1 MKASLQSNETPP
13 MSQEDLEKFADENKS
28 DNGKIL
34 GKFDSVEAL
43 AASYKELE
51 GKLGDVAKTKEEPVA
66 EDVAEYQ
73 EDGSVNYDLAKQQ
86 YGEKLGELFEQSDV
100 DPFAINKYYQ
110 ENNGTISE
118 EHYKE
123 LESTGLTRNVIDS
136 YLAGLKPQEGTE
148 QAAADPSFPEYEDIV
163 GIAGGE
169 DKYMEMLQWMDG
181 NVSKEELQE
190 FDKIVDAEK
199 RNIPK
204 VTLAVQEM
212 FTRYKNA
219 MGVEPR
225 LISGRTSSSPN
236 TRVFKSNE
244 EVVAA
249 MRDPRYKKDIAY
261 QHEVQ
266 TRLQDSDVFG
276 ISN

>member
-73 EDGSVNYDLAKQQ
+73 EDGSVNYELAKQQ
-86 YGEKLGELFEQSDV
+86 YGEKLGELFEQSDI

-148 QAAADPSFPEYEDIV
+148 QVAADPSFPEYEDIV

-190 FDKIVDAEK
+190 FDKVVDAEK

-225 LISGRTSSSPN
+225 LISGKTSSSPN
-236 TRVFKSNE
+236 TRVFKSNA

-249 MRDPRYKKDIAY
+249 MRDPRYKTDIAY

>member
-66 EDVAEYQ
+66 EDVAEYL
-73 EDGSVNYDLAKQQ
+73 EDGSVNYELAKQQ

-181 NVSKEELQE
+181 NISKEELQE
-190 FDKIVDAEK
+190 FDKVVDAEK

-225 LISGRTSSSPN
+225 LISGRTSASPN

>member
-73 EDGSVNYDLAKQQ
+73 EDGSVNYELAKQQ
-86 YGEKLGELFEQSDV
+86 YGEKLGELFEQSNI

-136 YLAGLKPQEGTE
+136 YLAGLKPKEGTE
-148 QAAADPSFPEYEDIV
+148 QVAADPSFPEYEDIV

-169 DKYMEMLQWMDG
+169 DKYMEMLKWMDG
-181 NVSKEELQE
+181 NISKEELQE

-236 TRVFKSNE
+236 TRVFRSNA

-249 MRDPRYKKDIAY
+249 MRDPRYKTDIAF

-266 TRLQDSDVFG
+266 RRLAESNVFG
-276 ISN
+276 ISE

>member
-66 EDVAEYQ
+66 DDVVEYQ
-73 EDGSVNYDLAKQQ
+73 EDGSVNYELAKQQ
-86 YGEKLGELFEQSDV
+86 YGEKLGELFEQSDI

-136 YLAGLKPQEGTE
+136 YLAGLKPQEGT
-148 QAAADPSFPEYEDIV
+148 QQAADPSFPEYEDIV

-169 DKYMEMLQWMDG
+169 DKYMEMLQWMNG
-181 NVSKEELQE
+181 NISKEELQE
-190 FDKIVDAEK
+190 FDKVVDAEK

-225 LISGRTSSSPN
+225 LISGRTSASPN
-236 TRVFKSNE
+236 TKVFRSNA

-249 MRDPRYKKDIAY
+249 MRDPRYKTDIAF

-266 TRLQDSDVFG
+266 RRLAESNVFG
-276 ISN
+276 ISE

>member
-1 MKASLQSNETPP
+1 

-73 EDGSVNYDLAKQQ
+73 EDGSVNYELAKQQ
-86 YGEKLGELFEQSDV
+86 YGEKLGELFEQSNI

-110 ENNGTISE
+110 ENNGTITE
-118 EHYKE
+118 EHYKQ
-123 LESTGLTRNVIDS
+123 LEATGLPRSLIDN
-136 YLAGLKPQEGTE
+136 YLNGLKPQEGTE

-181 NVSKEELQE
+181 NISKEELQE
-190 FDKIVDAEK
+190 FDKVVDAEK

-225 LISGRTSSSPN
+225 LISGRTSASPN

>member
-13 MSQEDLEKFADENKS
+13 MSQDDLQKYADDNVSE
-28 DNGKIL
+28 NGKIL
-34 GKFDSVEAL
+34 GKFNSVEDL

-66 EDVAEYQ
+66 EEVNEYQ
-73 EDGSVNYDLAKQQ
+73 EDGSVNYDLARQQ
-86 YGEKLGELFEQSDV
+86 YGEKLGELFEQSEI
-100 DPFAINKYYQ
+100 DPFAINKHYQ
-110 ENNGTISE
+110 ENNGTITE
-118 EHYKE
+118 EHYKQ
-123 LESTGLTRNVIDS
+123 LEQTGLPRNLIDS
-136 YLAGLKPQEGTE
+136 YLNGLQPKEGT
-148 QAAADPSFPEYEDIV
+148 QPAADPSFPEYEDIV

-169 DKYMEMLQWMDG
+169 EKYLEMLQWMDG
-181 NVSKEELQE
+181 NIPKEELQE

-199 RNIPK
+199 RNIPQ
-204 VTLAVQEM
+204 VTLAVQKM

-219 MGVEPR
+219 MGVEPK
-225 LISGRTSSSPN
+225 LISGQTSSSPN
-236 TRVFKSNE
+236 TKVFRSNA

-249 MRDPRYKKDIAY
+249 MRDPRYKTDIAF

-266 TRLQDSDVFG
+266 RRLAESNVFG

>member
-13 MSQEDLEKFADENKS
+13 MSQDDLQKYADDNVSE
-28 DNGKIL
+28 NGKIL
-34 GKFDSVEAL
+34 GKFNSVEDL

-66 EDVAEYQ
+66 EEVNEYQ
-73 EDGSVNYDLAKQQ
+73 EDGSVNYDLARQQ
-86 YGEKLGELFEQSDV
+86 YGEKLGELFEQSEI
-100 DPFAINKYYQ
+100 DPFAINKHYQ
-110 ENNGTISE
+110 ENNGTITE
-118 EHYKE
+118 EHYKQ
-123 LESTGLTRNVIDS
+123 LEQTGLPRNLIDS
-136 YLAGLKPQEGTE
+136 YLNGLEPREGT
-148 QAAADPSFPEYEDIV
+148 QPAADPSFPEYEDIV

-169 DKYMEMLQWMDG
+169 EKYLEMLQWMDG
-181 NVSKEELQE
+181 NIPKEELQE

-199 RNIPK
+199 RNIPQ
-204 VTLAVQEM
+204 VTLAVQKM

-219 MGVEPR
+219 MGVEPK
-225 LISGRTSSSPN
+225 LISGQTSSSPN
-236 TRVFKSNE
+236 TKVFRSNA

-249 MRDPRYKKDIAY
+249 MRDPRYKTDIAF

-266 TRLQDSDVFG
+266 RRLAESNVFG

>member
-73 EDGSVNYDLAKQQ
+73 EDGSVNYELAKQQ

-110 ENNGTISE
+110 ENNGTITE
-118 EHYKE
+118 EHYKQ
-123 LESTGLTRNVIDS
+123 LEATGLPRSLIDN
-136 YLAGLKPQEGTE
+136 YLNGL
-148 QAAADPSFPEYEDIV
+148 
-163 GIAGGE
+163 
-169 DKYMEMLQWMDG
+169 
-181 NVSKEELQE
+181 
-190 FDKIVDAEK
+190 
-199 RNIPK
+199 
-204 VTLAVQEM
+204 
-212 FTRYKNA
+212 
-219 MGVEPR
+219 
-225 LISGRTSSSPN
+225 
-236 TRVFKSNE
+236 
-244 EVVAA
+244 
-249 MRDPRYKKDIAY
+249 
-261 QHEVQ
+261 
-266 TRLQDSDVFG
+266 
-276 ISN
+276 

>member
-13 MSQEDLEKFADENKS
+13 MSQEDLEKFADENKF

-86 YGEKLGELFEQSDV
+86 YGEKLGELFEQSNI

-136 YLAGLKPQEGTE
+136 YLAGLKPKEGTE
-148 QAAADPSFPEYEDIV
+148 QVAADPSFPEYEDIV

-169 DKYMEMLQWMDG
+169 DKYMEMLKWMDG
-181 NVSKEELQE
+181 NISKEELQE

-236 TRVFKSNE
+236 TRVFRSNA

-249 MRDPRYKKDIAY
+249 MRDPRYKTDIAF

-266 TRLQDSDVFG
+266 RRLAESNVFG
-276 ISN
+276 ISD

>member
-13 MSQEDLEKFADENKS
+13 MSQEDLQKFADENKS

-66 EDVAEYQ
+66 EDVVEYQ
-73 EDGSVNYDLAKQQ
+73 EDGSVNYELAKQQ
-86 YGEKLGELFEQSDV
+86 YGEKLGELFEQSNI

-136 YLAGLKPQEGTE
+136 YLAGLKPKEGTE
-148 QAAADPSFPEYEDIV
+148 QVAADPSFPEYEDIV

-181 NVSKEELQE
+181 NISKEELQE

-236 TRVFKSNE
+236 TRVFRSNA

-249 MRDPRYKKDIAY
+249 MRDPRYKTDIAF

-266 TRLQDSDVFG
+266 RRLAESNVFG
-276 ISN
+276 ISE

>member
-13 MSQEDLEKFADENKS
+13 MSQDDLQKYADDNVSE
-28 DNGKIL
+28 NGKIL
-34 GKFDSVEAL
+34 GKFNSVEDL

-66 EDVAEYQ
+66 EEINEYQ
-73 EDGSVNYDLAKQQ
+73 EDGSVNYDLARQQ
-86 YGEKLGELFEQSDV
+86 YGEKLGELFEQSEI
-100 DPFAINKYYQ
+100 DPFAINKHYQ
-110 ENNGTISE
+110 ENNGTITE
-118 EHYKE
+118 EHYKQ
-123 LESTGLTRNVIDS
+123 LEQTGLPRNLIDS
-136 YLAGLKPQEGTE
+136 YLNGLQPQEGT
-148 QAAADPSFPEYEDIV
+148 QPAADPSFPEYEDIV

-169 DKYMEMLQWMDG
+169 EKYLEMLQWMDG
-181 NVSKEELQE
+181 NIPKEELQE

-199 RNIPK
+199 RNIPQ
-204 VTLAVQEM
+204 VTLAVQKM

-219 MGVEPR
+219 MGVEPK
-225 LISGRTSSSPN
+225 LISGQTSSSPN
-236 TRVFKSNE
+236 TKVFRSNA

-249 MRDPRYKKDIAY
+249 MRDPRYKTDIAF

-266 TRLQDSDVFG
+266 RRLAESNVFG

>member
-66 EDVAEYQ
+66 EDVVEYQ
-73 EDGSVNYDLAKQQ
+73 EDGSVNYELAKQQ
-86 YGEKLGELFEQSDV
+86 YGEKLGELFEQSDI

-181 NVSKEELQE
+181 NISKEELQE

-236 TRVFKSNE
+236 TRVFRSNA

-249 MRDPRYKKDIAY
+249 MRDPRYKTDIAF

-266 TRLQDSDVFG
+266 RRLAESNVFG
-276 ISN
+276 ISE

>member
-66 EDVAEYQ
+66 EDVVEYQ
-73 EDGSVNYDLAKQQ
+73 EDGSVNYELAKQQ
-86 YGEKLGELFEQSDV
+86 YGEKLGELFEQSNI

-169 DKYMEMLQWMDG
+169 DKYMEMLKWMDG
-181 NVSKEELQE
+181 NISKEELQE
-190 FDKIVDAEK
+190 FDKVVDAEK

-236 TRVFKSNE
+236 TKVFRSNA

-249 MRDPRYKKDIAY
+249 MRDPRYKTDIAF

-266 TRLQDSDVFG
+266 RRLAESNVFG
-276 ISN
+276 ISE

>member
-13 MSQEDLEKFADENKS
+13 MSQQDLEKFADENKS

-73 EDGSVNYDLAKQQ
+73 EDGSVNYELAKQQ
-86 YGEKLGELFEQSDV
+86 YGEKLGELFEQSNI

-136 YLAGLKPQEGTE
+136 YLAGLKPKEGTE
-148 QAAADPSFPEYEDIV
+148 QVAADPSFPEYEDIV

-169 DKYMEMLQWMDG
+169 DKYMEMLKWMDG
-181 NVSKEELQE
+181 NISKEELQE

-236 TRVFKSNE
+236 TRVFRSNA

-249 MRDPRYKKDIAY
+249 MRDPRYKTDIAF

-266 TRLQDSDVFG
+266 RRLAESNVFG
-276 ISN
+276 ISE

>member
-13 MSQEDLEKFADENKS
+13 MSQQDLEKFADENKY

-86 YGEKLGELFEQSDV
+86 YGEKLGELFEQSNI

-136 YLAGLKPQEGTE
+136 YLAGLKPKEGTE
-148 QAAADPSFPEYEDIV
+148 QVAADPSFPEYEDIV

-169 DKYMEMLQWMDG
+169 DKYMEMLKWMDG
-181 NVSKEELQE
+181 NISKEELQE

-236 TRVFKSNE
+236 TRVFRSNA

-249 MRDPRYKKDIAY
+249 MRDPRYKTDIAF

-266 TRLQDSDVFG
+266 RRLAESNVFG
-276 ISN
+276 ISE

>member
-66 EDVAEYQ
+66 EDVVEYQ
-73 EDGSVNYDLAKQQ
+73 EDGSVNYELAKQQ
-86 YGEKLGELFEQSDV
+86 YGEKLGELFEQSDI

-181 NVSKEELQE
+181 NISKEELQE
-190 FDKIVDAEK
+190 FDKVVDAEK

-225 LISGRTSSSPN
+225 LISGRTSASPN

-266 TRLQDSDVFG
+266 TRLQDSNVFG

>member
-13 MSQEDLEKFADENKS
+13 MSQQDLEKFADENKS

-66 EDVAEYQ
+66 EDVVEYQ
-73 EDGSVNYDLAKQQ
+73 EDGSVNYELAKQQ
-86 YGEKLGELFEQSDV
+86 YGEKLGELFEQSDI

-148 QAAADPSFPEYEDIV
+148 QVAADPSFPEYEDIV

-169 DKYMEMLQWMDG
+169 DKYMEMLKWMDG
-181 NVSKEELQE
+181 NISKEELQE

-236 TRVFKSNE
+236 TRVFRSNA

-249 MRDPRYKKDIAY
+249 MRDPRYKTDIAF

-266 TRLQDSDVFG
+266 RRLAESNVFG
-276 ISN
+276 ISD

>member
-73 EDGSVNYDLAKQQ
+73 EDGSVNYELAKQQ
-86 YGEKLGELFEQSDV
+86 YGEKLGELFEQSDI

-181 NVSKEELQE
+181 NISKEELQE
-190 FDKIVDAEK
+190 FDKVVDAEK

>member
-13 MSQEDLEKFADENKS
+13 MSQDDLQKYADDNVSE
-28 DNGKIL
+28 NGKIL
-34 GKFDSVEAL
+34 GKFNSVEDL

-66 EDVAEYQ
+66 EEVVEYQ
-73 EDGSVNYDLAKQQ
+73 EDGSVNYDLARQQ
-86 YGEKLGELFEQSDV
+86 YGEKLGELFEQSNI
-100 DPFAINKYYQ
+100 DPFAINKHYQ
-110 ENNGTISE
+110 ENNGTITE
-118 EHYKE
+118 EHYKQ
-123 LESTGLTRNVIDS
+123 LEQTGLPRNLIDS
-136 YLAGLKPQEGTE
+136 YLNGLQPQEGT
-148 QAAADPSFPEYEDIV
+148 QPAADPSFPEYEDIV

-169 DKYMEMLQWMDG
+169 EKYLEMLQWMDG
-181 NVSKEELQE
+181 NIPKEELQE

-199 RNIPK
+199 RNIPQ
-204 VTLAVQEM
+204 VTLAVQKM

-219 MGVEPR
+219 MGVEPK
-225 LISGRTSSSPN
+225 LISGQTSSSPN
-236 TRVFKSNE
+236 TKVFRSNA

-249 MRDPRYKKDIAY
+249 MRDPRYKTDIAF

-266 TRLQDSDVFG
+266 RRLAESNVFG

>member
-66 EDVAEYQ
+66 EDVVEYQ
-73 EDGSVNYDLAKQQ
+73 EDGSVNYELAKQQ
-86 YGEKLGELFEQSDV
+86 YGEKLGELFEQSNI

-136 YLAGLKPQEGTE
+136 YLAGLKPKEGTE
-148 QAAADPSFPEYEDIV
+148 QVAADPSFPEYEDIV

-169 DKYMEMLQWMDG
+169 DKYMEMLKWMDG
-181 NVSKEELQE
+181 NISKEELQE

-249 MRDPRYKKDIAY
+249 MRDPRYKKDIAF

-266 TRLQDSDVFG
+266 RRLQNSDVFG
-276 ISN
+276 ISD

>member
-73 EDGSVNYDLAKQQ
+73 EDGSVNYELAKQQ
-86 YGEKLGELFEQSDV
+86 YGEKLGELFEQSDI

-136 YLAGLKPQEGTE
+136 YLAGLKPKEGTE
-148 QAAADPSFPEYEDIV
+148 QVAADPSFPEYEDIV

-169 DKYMEMLQWMDG
+169 DKYMEMLKWMDG
-181 NVSKEELQE
+181 NISKEELQE

-236 TRVFKSNE
+236 TRVFRSNA

-249 MRDPRYKKDIAY
+249 MRDPRYKTDIAF

-266 TRLQDSDVFG
+266 RRLAESNVFG
-276 ISN
+276 ISE

>member
-13 MSQEDLEKFADENKS
+13 MSQQDLEKFADENKS

-66 EDVAEYQ
+66 EDVVEYQ
-73 EDGSVNYDLAKQQ
+73 EDGSVNYELAKQQ
-86 YGEKLGELFEQSDV
+86 YGEKLGELFEQSNI

-136 YLAGLKPQEGTE
+136 YLAGLKPKEGTE
-148 QAAADPSFPEYEDIV
+148 QVAADPSFPEYEDIV

-181 NVSKEELQE
+181 NISKEELQE

-236 TRVFKSNE
+236 TRVFRSNA

-249 MRDPRYKKDIAY
+249 MRDPRYKTDIAF

-266 TRLQDSDVFG
+266 RRLAESNVFG
-276 ISN
+276 ISE

>member
-13 MSQEDLEKFADENKS
+13 MSQQDLEKFADENKS

-66 EDVAEYQ
+66 EDVVEYQ
-73 EDGSVNYDLAKQQ
+73 EDGSVNYELAKQQ
-86 YGEKLGELFEQSDV
+86 YGEKLGELFEQSNI

-136 YLAGLKPQEGTE
+136 YLAGLKPKEGTE
-148 QAAADPSFPEYEDIV
+148 QVAADPSFPEYEDIV

-169 DKYMEMLQWMDG
+169 DKYMEMLKWMDG
-181 NVSKEELQE
+181 NISKEELQK

-236 TRVFKSNE
+236 TRVFRSNA

-249 MRDPRYKKDIAY
+249 MRDPRYKTDIAF

-266 TRLQDSDVFG
+266 RRLAESNVFG
-276 ISN
+276 ISE

>member
-73 EDGSVNYDLAKQQ
+73 EDGSVNYELAKQQ
-86 YGEKLGELFEQSDV
+86 YGEKLGELFEQSDI

-181 NVSKEELQE
+181 NISKEELQE

-225 LISGRTSSSPN
+225 LISGKTSSSPN

>member
-73 EDGSVNYDLAKQQ
+73 EDGSVNYELAKQQ
-86 YGEKLGELFEQSDV
+86 YGEKLGELFEQSDI

-225 LISGRTSSSPN
+225 LISGKTSSSPN
-236 TRVFKSNE
+236 TRVFKSNA

-249 MRDPRYKKDIAY
+249 MRDPRYKTDIAY

>member
-13 MSQEDLEKFADENKS
+13 MSQQDLEKFADENKS

-34 GKFDSVEAL
+34 GKFESVEAL

-66 EDVAEYQ
+66 EDVVEYQ
-73 EDGSVNYDLAKQQ
+73 EDGSVNYELAKQQ
-86 YGEKLGELFEQSDV
+86 YGEKLGELFEQSNI

-148 QAAADPSFPEYEDIV
+148 QVAADPSFPEYEDIV

-169 DKYMEMLQWMDG
+169 DKYMEMLKWMDG
-181 NVSKEELQE
+181 NISKEELQE

-236 TRVFKSNE
+236 TRVFRSNA

-249 MRDPRYKKDIAY
+249 MRDPRYKTDIAF

-266 TRLQDSDVFG
+266 RRLAESNVFG
-276 ISN
+276 ISE

>member
-13 MSQEDLEKFADENKS
+13 MSQEDLQKFADENKS

-73 EDGSVNYDLAKQQ
+73 EDGSVNYELAKQQ
-86 YGEKLGELFEQSDV
+86 YGEKLGELFEQSDI

-148 QAAADPSFPEYEDIV
+148 QVAADPSFPEYEDIV

-169 DKYMEMLQWMDG
+169 DKYMEMLKWMDG
-181 NVSKEELQE
+181 NISKEELQE

-236 TRVFKSNE
+236 TRVFRSNA

-249 MRDPRYKKDIAY
+249 MRDPRYKTDIAF

-266 TRLQDSDVFG
+266 RRLAESNVFG
-276 ISN
+276 ISE

>member
-13 MSQEDLEKFADENKS
+13 MSQDDLQKYADENVS
-28 DNGKIL
+28 ENGKIL
-34 GKFDSVEAL
+34 GKFNSVEDL

-66 EDVAEYQ
+66 EEINEYQ
-73 EDGSVNYDLAKQQ
+73 EDGSVNYDLARQQ
-86 YGEKLGELFEQSDV
+86 YGEKLGELFEQSEI
-100 DPFAINKYYQ
+100 DPFAINKHYQ
-110 ENNGTISE
+110 ENNGTITE
-118 EHYKE
+118 EHYKQ
-123 LESTGLTRNVIDS
+123 LEQTGLPRNLIDS
-136 YLAGLKPQEGTE
+136 YLNGLQPQEGS
-148 QAAADPSFPEYEDIV
+148 QPAADPSFPEYEDIV

-169 DKYMEMLQWMDG
+169 EKYLEMLQWMDG
-181 NVSKEELQE
+181 NIPKEELQE

-199 RNIPK
+199 RNIPQ
-204 VTLAVQEM
+204 VTLAVQKM

-219 MGVEPR
+219 MGVEPK
-225 LISGRTSSSPN
+225 LISGQTSSSPN
-236 TRVFKSNE
+236 TKVFRSNA

-249 MRDPRYKKDIAY
+249 MRDPRYKTDIAF

-266 TRLQDSDVFG
+266 RRLAESNVFG